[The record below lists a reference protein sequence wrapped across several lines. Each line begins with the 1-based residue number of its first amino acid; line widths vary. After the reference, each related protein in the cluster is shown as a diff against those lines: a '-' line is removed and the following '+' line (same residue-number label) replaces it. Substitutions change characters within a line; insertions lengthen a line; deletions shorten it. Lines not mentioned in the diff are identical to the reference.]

1 LEGTGKPPG
10 SESGE
15 EYEQGRHLRAPNALD
30 KKTLKAIQLHDL
42 FVGESYARFEDFVQ
56 FVHALDEGRDEFFR
70 AHGTR
75 RTARTNM
82 TASAIGERGCVA
94 IRWGK

>member
-1 LEGTGKPPG
+1 
-10 SESGE
+10 
-15 EYEQGRHLRAPNALD
+15 
-30 KKTLKAIQLHDL
+30 
-42 FVGESYARFEDFVQ
+42 VQ